1 MDTVLTVIGVAAA
14 IVAIVVMTLM
24 SGARRRSLESRLPHD
39 ARYTRPMTQAP
50 STKRTDL
57 TQVKHLPVSD
67 QRCSRWRSGRTRSAG
82 NVSMWL
88 LSSPGRRYCT

>member
-39 ARYTRPMTQAP
+39 ARYTRPN
-50 STKRTDL
+50 D
-57 TQVKHLPVSD
+57 
-67 QRCSRWRSGRTRSAG
+67 
-82 NVSMWL
+82 
-88 LSSPGRRYCT
+88 PGSFY